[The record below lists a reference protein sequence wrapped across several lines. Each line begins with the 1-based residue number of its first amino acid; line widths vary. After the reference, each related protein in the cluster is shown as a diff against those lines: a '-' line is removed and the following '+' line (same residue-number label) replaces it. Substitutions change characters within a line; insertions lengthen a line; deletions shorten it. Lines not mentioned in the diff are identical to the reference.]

1 VTGVN
6 RVIHLAGVQMAMV
19 PDRAAN
25 LAHALAMADEAAS
38 RGASLVVLPELFTG
52 PYFPQYPDRAE
63 FLDWAEPIPGPT
75 TAALG
80 RAAARLRITL
90 VGSVYE
96 RALPGLSFNTA
107 VVVGPDGS
115 LAGRARKAHIPEGPG
130 YAEKFYFTPGDSDYP
145 VFDLAPGGVPLPTAI
160 PTCWDQWFP
169 EVARIAALRGAELI
183 AYPTA
188 IGSEPAYP
196 GVETHD
202 AWRTVMRGHAIAN
215 CLAVLA
221 VNRCGTE
228 DAITFYGGSF
238 LAGPMGE
245 ILAEL
250 GPDEGILEAELDLAA
265 IDRARTLSPFLRDRR
280 TDTYGP
286 LLTRGGAPAR

>member
-1 VTGVN
+1 V
-6 RVIHLAGVQMAMV
+6 AGVQMAMGE
-19 PDRAAN
+19 DRAAN
-25 LAHALAMADEAAS
+25 LAHALEMVESAAS
-38 RGASLVVLPELFTG
+38 RGAALVVLPELFTG
-52 PYFPQYPDRAE
+52 RYFPQYPDQAK

-75 TAALG
+75 TTALG
-80 RAAARLRITL
+80 DAARRLGITL
-90 VGSVYE
+90 IGSVYE
-96 RALPGLSFNTA
+96 RALPGLAYNTA
-107 VVVGPDGS
+107 VVVGADGS
-115 LAGRARKAHIPEGPG
+115 LVGRTRKTHIPEGPG
-130 YAEKFYFTPGDSDYP
+130 YAEKFYFAPGDSDYP
-145 VFDLAPGGVPLPTAI
+145 VLDLEPGGVHLPTAT

-169 EVARIAALRGAELI
+169 EVARIVALRGAELI

-196 GVETHD
+196 GVDTHD

-228 DAITFYGGSF
+228 GQITFYGGTF

-245 ILAEL
+245 LLAEL
-250 GPDEGILEAELDLAA
+250 GPGEGILEAEVDLDA
-265 IDRARTLSPFLRDRR
+265 IDRARALSPFFRDRR

-286 LLTRGGAPAR
+286 LLTRGGRTGM